1 MAELAYALALEASGA
16 TLESS
21 NLSPSTMVVYFT
33 KYANDKFDILKRHGF
48 VVSKSQVEDALKNPD
63 AIDESRAPL
72 YFAQKSLDKKRVLKV
87 VYKKEAGAIKVITFY
102 PGVNYEQE

>member
-21 NLSPSTMVVYFT
+21 NLSPSTMIMHFT

-63 AIDESRAPL
+63 IVDESRAPL
-72 YFAQKSLDKKRVLKV
+72 CFAQKSIDEKRVLKV
-87 VYKKEAGAIKVITFY
+87 VYKKEAGVIKIITFY
-102 PGVNYEQE
+102 PSVDYEQE